1 MATVQL
7 PDGSEKTYTSPCTVH
22 QVAESISSR
31 LANAAIAGKI
41 EDTVVGLDTTLPEDT
56 ICRVQILTNK
66 DPEALDVM
74 RHSCAHVMA
83 RAIMRLF
90 PGVQLAFGPAT
101 EEGFYYDFDL
111 QHALSDDDFLA
122 IEAEMKRL
130 VELGETFER
139 IEKDRESAIEVCR
152 DLKQTLKVEHIK
164 DGFAEHDQVSF
175 YQNGEFLALCH
186 GPHVKSAAAIGVFK
200 LLSVADAYWK
210 GDPSCQ
216 QLQRVYATAFFT
228 TKELDEH
235 LARTE

>member
-41 EDTVVGLDTTLPEDT
+41 DDTVVGLDTTLPEDT

-139 IEKDRESAIEVCR
+139 IEKDRESAEIRCG
-152 DLKQTLKVEHIK
+152 DWGGQITLRRGRLLERGSILSTASKGLRHRI
-164 DGFAEHDQVSF
+164 FHNQR
-175 YQNGEFLALCH
+175 
-186 GPHVKSAAAIGVFK
+186 IG
-200 LLSVADAYWK
+200 
-210 GDPSCQ
+210 
-216 QLQRVYATAFFT
+216 
-228 TKELDEH
+228 
-235 LARTE
+235 RTPRPN